1 MLTAQPHCKSLEK
14 GIDIMESKLIF
25 TPAFVT
31 DLGEAFE
38 HIYNS
43 YGELFSASLEID
55 SVISKILNIGKDIDV
70 SVACPFPFDILG
82 YKCIVVSGVAA
93 VFWSDITMQKVYFL
107 RCFYGGSYAR
117 FFGAQMDDLI
127 F

>member
-1 MLTAQPHCKSLEK
+1 
-14 GIDIMESKLIF
+14 MESKLIF

-43 YGELFSASLEID
+43 YGEPLIASLEIGEVMD
-55 SVISKILNIGKDIDV
+55 EISNIGKGIDV
-70 SVACPFPFDILG
+70 SVACPFPLDMLG

-117 FFGAQMDDLI
+117 FFGAQMYDLI